1 MSLELIHLHLA
12 QESAI
17 AVEQASRV
25 HKQEPV
31 AFSLQWAAACL
42 ASAVVKACA
51 SLIVDWE
58 SVTHMG
64 YFESC
69 TSLVRKDWV
78 AGDIMWAA
86 LLANRET
93 LAKILAHSSKA
104 D

>member
-1 MSLELIHLHLA
+1 MSLELVHSRLA

-17 AVEQASRV
+17 AAEQASLV
-25 HKQEPV
+25 HKQELV
-31 AFSLQWAAACL
+31 SFFLRWAAACL

-51 SLIVDWE
+51 SLISDLE
-58 SVTHMG
+58 SATHMG

-69 TSLVRKDWV
+69 TNLVRKGWV
-78 AGDIMWAA
+78 AGGTTSAA

-93 LAKILAHSSKA
+93 SVKTLAYSSKA